1 MTGFTSRWA
10 ELTKKG
16 WKSKRPTGLS
26 NDHTYLRPG
35 KTKKDVRGVDYFVG
49 AEELMKYLDKVDLD
63 AARQA
68 AAASPRSGAAA
79 GAPKAVEEVDSAA
92 ASTDATATSA
102 SARLL
107 QRHRAPVLQFEHN
120 LLTYSDANSDDVVA
134 PRRNLNDEFNEAD
147 GGESSPQSRLSA
159 RIAAITSADLNIVL
173 ETDNP
178 DDFGAMESDAEND
191 DGASDWTESSFGEDE
206 PCDDDMSM
214 NEEAQELDE
223 PLFDEAWLDVAGGI
237 ENVAS
242 GTINA
247 DILKNMGVNG
257 WSDPVSYSPFP
268 YLDEPFEQRPIES
281 LREDYPHL
289 YDGPLLA
296 R

>member
-1 MTGFTSRWA
+1 
-10 ELTKKG
+10 
-16 WKSKRPTGLS
+16 
-26 NDHTYLRPG
+26 
-35 KTKKDVRGVDYFVG
+35 
-49 AEELMKYLDKVDLD
+49 
-63 AARQA
+63 
-68 AAASPRSGAAA
+68 
-79 GAPKAVEEVDSAA
+79 
-92 ASTDATATSA
+92 
-102 SARLL
+102 
-107 QRHRAPVLQFEHN
+107 
-120 LLTYSDANSDDVVA
+120 
-134 PRRNLNDEFNEAD
+134 
-147 GGESSPQSRLSA
+147 
-159 RIAAITSADLNIVL
+159 
-173 ETDNP
+173 
-178 DDFGAMESDAEND
+178 MESDAEND